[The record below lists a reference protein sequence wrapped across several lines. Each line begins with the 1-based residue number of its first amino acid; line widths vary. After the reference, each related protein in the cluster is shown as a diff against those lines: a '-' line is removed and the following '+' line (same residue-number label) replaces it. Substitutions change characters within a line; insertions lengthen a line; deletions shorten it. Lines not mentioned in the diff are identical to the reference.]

1 MQKAN
6 KPPARNSRPS
16 AKVPVAAPKTP
27 SPPRLKLICTP
38 PPSNDSPATTG
49 NTTTSIG
56 KSDIF
61 DDLTIPSAARR
72 RSTRAIKPS
81 SKAVDSDLTSVPAPA
96 RTLKRK
102 AASDNDN
109 TEAKHSAKPAPTHA
123 TKKKKTSPDAVST
136 TVEQVGKAIGKAT
149 DKAENTQN
157 PTSKKRKSIDCD
169 INNETNKAHSKPA
182 TALAPPPK
190 RDRKSRN
197 ATMNSPQDVM
207 DGGTEPIATD
217 ATVATVAPVTDRRA
231 ARAARAAR
239 RNGEE
244 GDAELVA
251 LDIDRTNSKRKYQA
265 WADPNSSEWDV
276 IRFLQDDEMLAPD
289 NLLQLPPKGFE
300 YIDEVN
306 GRLRN
311 PNKYAYSHSKPAK
324 ANALRP
330 KLLEHIK
337 NGSDTAM
344 VRLYYEDMPR
354 KHVVP
359 FAGRID
365 IPETGSGWK
374 PGPPGR
380 GRRARMTQTNDLHDT
395 GVPAP
400 VIAPGLISE
409 NSDQSSSLTTPSS
422 TSESEPPFTPA
433 SSPAPAPT
441 VARKK
446 RSDPADKI
454 FIAFPGLAANYDV
467 LTNRDSQEETFHTRP
482 SIHLPVPDHIKAIL
496 VDDWENVTK
505 NQQLVPLPAAQPVN
519 KILDDYLDYEQP
531 RRQTGTPQ
539 ADILLEVIAGLKEYF
554 EKTLGRILLYR

>member
-1 MQKAN
+1 MQKATN
-6 KPPARNSRPS
+6 SPARNSRSS

-49 NTTTSIG
+49 SISTSIG
-56 KSDIF
+56 KSNLSNDV
-61 DDLTIPSAARR
+61 TIPSAARR
-72 RSTRAIKPS
+72 RSSRATKPS

-102 AASDNDN
+102 VASDNVN
-109 TEAKHSAKPAPTHA
+109 IEAKHPAEPAPTLA
-123 TKKKKTSPDAVST
+123 TKKRKISPAAAAALT
-136 TVEQVGKAIGKAT
+136 TGEHVGKAIGKAT
-149 DKAENTQN
+149 DKAENAQI
-157 PTSKKRKSIDCD
+157 PASKKRKSIDCD
-169 INNETNKAHSKPA
+169 INNETNKIGGELA
-182 TALAPPPK
+182 TTVAPPRK
-190 RDRKSRN
+190 RVRRSRN
-197 ATMNSPQDVM
+197 ATMDSPEDIM
-207 DGGTEPIATD
+207 DDATEPIAI
-217 ATVATVAPVTDRRA
+217 VATITDSRA
-231 ARAARAAR
+231 TRAAR
-239 RNGEE
+239 RKGEE
-244 GDAELVA
+244 GDSELVA
-251 LDIDRTNSKRKYQA
+251 LDIDKTKSKRKYQA
-265 WADPNSSEWDV
+265 WADPKSSEWDV

-306 GRLRN
+306 GKLRN
-311 PNKYAYSHSKPAK
+311 PNKYAYSHSKPAR
-324 ANALRP
+324 AVPPHP

-337 NGSDTAM
+337 NGTDTAM

-354 KHVVP
+354 KRVVP
-359 FAGRID
+359 FAGRIN

-380 GRRARMTQTNDLHDT
+380 GRRARMPQPNDLRDT
-395 GVPAP
+395 GVSAS
-400 VIAPGLISE
+400 VIAPGLAVE
-409 NSDQSSSLTTPSS
+409 NSDRSSSLTTPSPIS
-422 TSESEPPFTPA
+422 DSEPAFTPA
-433 SSPAPAPT
+433 SSPAPAPAP
-441 VARKK
+441 ARKK

-454 FIAFPGLAANYDV
+454 FIAFPGLAAKYDV
-467 LTNRDSQEETFHTRP
+467 LTNRDLQEETFHTRP